1 MTGSNRVSDKG
12 ISPALV
18 ADAQKRLASVISSTP
33 VLRDTPLDGLFG
45 CHLFIQCENRQATGA
60 FKYRG
65 ASNAILGLLQAG
77 TLKAGTTTG
86 VCTHSSGNHGK
97 ALARAARL
105 NGVSAEVV
113 APENSVATKLAAMR
127 AEEAVVHL
135 CAPTQAAREAGVAT
149 LIAKGLIP
157 IPPYDHPLVIAG
169 QGTWALEILE
179 QFDQLDILLIPVGG
193 GGLAAGTI
201 LACNLFMQRTGRAP
215 VVIGAE
221 PEQADDCWRSL
232 QLGQRVQDHQPD
244 TIADGLRAM
253 IGKLTF
259 PIIQAGI
266 ADVLRVSE
274 ASIEAAIKLAG
285 DYLEE
290 VIEPSSATVLAAL
303 LEYPEVFSGHRVGLI
318 LTGGNVAYE

>member
-1 MTGSNRVSDKG
+1 MASSNRVSDKG
-12 ISPALV
+12 ISPELV
-18 ADAQKRLASVISSTP
+18 ADAQKRLESVISSTP
-33 VLRDTPLDGLFG
+33 VLQGTPLDRLLG

-65 ASNAILGLLQAG
+65 ASNAILGLLENG
-77 TLKAGTTTG
+77 VLKAGTTSG

-127 AEEAVVHL
+127 AEKAVVHL
-135 CAPTQAAREAGVAT
+135 CTPTQAAREAGVAA
-149 LIAKGLIP
+149 LIEKGLIP

-201 LACNLFMQRTGRAP
+201 LACNLLMQRDGKAP

-253 IGKLTF
+253 IGELTF
-259 PIIQAGI
+259 PIIQTGI
-266 ADVLRVSE
+266 KDILRVSE
-274 ASIEAAIKLAG
+274 ASIKTAIELAAVHLGEI
-285 DYLEE
+285 
-290 VIEPSSATVLAAL
+290 IEPSSATVLAAL
-303 LEYPEVFSGHRVGLI
+303 QEYPEVFSGRRVGII
-318 LTGGNVAYE
+318 LTGGNIADE